1 MPHRRATPGTD
12 RSHEVGWFPARLDP
26 VGRWLP
32 DFVLCTALLAPVG
45 AAQSEPT
52 PHDTLGLCWLNR
64 LREEPKA
71 FGKFVLD
78 GNKPGLG
85 EHVDWQMF
93 AREVQALSPAP
104 PLFFEMRLWRAARA
118 HASYMIEAREYGH
131 HETAGRPGFTGEWP
145 HLRALAAGYEGN
157 VAECS
162 GVHGTSAL
170 EHLIGY
176 FVDAG
181 VPGKGTGG
189 MQDPRAHRDC
199 MLDPR
204 WREVGVAF
212 VECGP
217 TYPAGRLS
225 NVMEFGEAAGVER
238 IVGGVVIDDRNGDA
252 WYDLGE
258 GLGGVRLGLGE
269 RNTVSLAAGSF
280 RIDTGSKAR
289 TTELVATLGTM
300 RIVHELPA
308 GKAPVWLL
316 LRLPVQEH
324 MTALEQRIRRLAVD
338 ADRERR
344 VLQLEL
350 IELRAPA
357 DADETALAAS
367 VAALKAR
374 TVAAFVDAPAASAQ
388 AQLAAALKEYGGTV
402 VEGWLR
408 QALQVDRLTRSVA
421 AAKAERNAALR
432 KKRAMTLAAEIE
444 VMLGM
449 LQGPELADHL
459 RVIRTELSMAH

>member
-1 MPHRRATPGTD
+1 
-12 RSHEVGWFPARLDP
+12 
-26 VGRWLP
+26 VGRRLP
-32 DFVLCTALLAPVG
+32 DLVLCTALLAPTG

-64 LREEPKA
+64 LREDPKA

-93 AREVQALSPAP
+93 AHEVQALSPAP
-104 PLFFEMRLWRAARA
+104 PLFFELRLWQAARA
-118 HASYMIEAREYGH
+118 HANYMIEAREYGH

-145 HLRALAAGYEGN
+145 HLRVVAAGYEGN

-189 MQDPRAHRDC
+189 MQDPRAHRGC

-238 IVGGVVIDDRNGDA
+238 IVGGVVIDDRNGDRC
-252 WYDLGE
+252 YDLGE

-269 RNTVSLAAGSF
+269 RNTVSLAAGAF
-280 RIDTGSKAR
+280 RIDTSSKAR

-300 RIVHELPA
+300 RIVHEVPA

-324 MTALEQRIRRLAVD
+324 VTALEQRLRRLASD

-350 IELRAPA
+350 VELRAPE
-357 DADETALAAS
+357 DAVETTLAAS

-374 TVAAFVDAPAASAQ
+374 TVAAFVDSPAAAAQ
-388 AQLAAALKEYGGTV
+388 AQLTAAMKEYGGTV

-408 QALQVDRLTRSVA
+408 QALLVDRLTRSA
-421 AAKAERNAALR
+421 AAVKAERNAGLR
-432 KKRAMTLAAEIE
+432 KKRAITLVAE
-444 VMLGM
+444 VDATLGV
-449 LQGPELADHL
+449 LQGPELVHHL
-459 RVIRTELSMAH
+459 RAIRTELSMAQ